1 MTAIDPELA
10 ENPLIFPDDELL
22 GQAKVFMALTEE
34 QERSYEQ
41 KFQQVIG
48 A

>member
-1 MTAIDPELA
+1 MLA
-10 ENPLIFPDDELL
+10 KS
-22 GQAKVFMALTEE
+22 KVFMALTEKRR
-34 QERSYEQ
+34 QEYEA